1 MTFTARMLTL
11 GIASTNCYILG
22 DEQTGDAVLIDPS
35 DDAPRL
41 LDVIARERWQLRL
54 ILATHAHFDHVLAL
68 RDVKAATNIPFRMHQ
83 ADEPL
88 LQALPIQMQRFT
100 GKTVPAAPMP
110 DSHLNEGDIVEVG
123 SIRLEVRFTPG
134 HAPGHVIFI
143 SHEQKMIFGGD
154 CLFMDS
160 IGRTDLPGGDYDTL
174 LRSIFSKL
182 MTLPDDYTLASGHGA
197 MTTIGRERS
206 MNPFLLDW
214 EHEHPH

>member
-1 MTFTARMLTL
+1 MTFTVRMLTM
-11 GIASTNCYILG
+11 GIASTNCYILA

-41 LDVIARERWQLRL
+41 LALLNQEHWHLRT

-68 RDVKAATNIPFRMHQ
+68 RDLKAATNVPFRMH
-83 ADEPL
+83 ADDEPL

-100 GKTVPAAPMP
+100 GHTVPAPPTP
-110 DSHLNEGDIVEVG
+110 DSHLNEGDVIEIG

-143 SHEQKMIFGGD
+143 SHGQKIVFGGD

-174 LRSIFSKL
+174 MHSIFTKL
-182 MTLPDDYTLASGHGA
+182 MTLPDDYTVASGHGPN
-197 MTTIGRERS
+197 TTIGRERA